1 MVNFLDGTVL
11 KVDINKKFQKLVY
24 LKKKKTN

>member
-24 LKKKKTN
+24 LKKKTN